1 MIKQNLQFNT
11 PEYYDLFM
19 TCHSHGW
26 KNLSPF
32 EWNNDSNILRVSVF
46 LADEPIDIEIK
57 QKNRKICA
65 ALTSKKKLN
74 GLQLKQA
81 QDIIIRSLN
90 LDVDTSDL
98 LEIAMRIGSDYE
110 KIIKNGAGRLLRSS
124 TLWEDAAKTLFTTNC
139 SWSLTK
145 KMCRAVCSENFSK
158 QSPSGVYPFPKPGII
173 AGYTQE
179 KIQKM
184 MPIGYRA
191 EYFISLAKRFHED
204 PYLQDIELNSFEY
217 KDADKLV
224 RAIKGFGDYAVA
236 HLLIMSGYYNEV
248 PIDTVVVSYL
258 KENYRVRKP
267 QSFID
272 RTYKKWGHYKW
283 WGLKL
288 EKIIKQQNWLGE

>member
-57 QKNRKICA
+57 QNNRKICA

-81 QDIIIRSLN
+81 QDIIIR
-90 LDVDTSDL
+90 
-98 LEIAMRIGSDYE
+98 
-110 KIIKNGAGRLLRSS
+110 
-124 TLWEDAAKTLFTTNC
+124 
-139 SWSLTK
+139 SLTK

-283 WGLKL
+283 
-288 EKIIKQQNWLGE
+288 